1 MNNLLTQKENHQDPV
16 SRHDRSPGRITAIK
30 RWFHYALLREE
41 YDDKFSNEECISVDD
56 KDDLILVP
64 SFYDNA
70 TPSMPLWG
78 APTSSVS
85 ERSATD
91 RSRHRRHKLRNL
103 RGHLKLRLHNMK
115 YKTDK
120 DENHSLKD
128 INEEDKLDGG
138 DDECYKRFRTAP
150 KDLEALFE
158 YAMRKCSN
166 ENHNIAEMNQL
177 CCEDRTVREMEPFQN
192 LSYED
197 VNRLRQTFEIVQP
210 ICFSQAG
217 SYESSSDTQSPR
229 GKRHSDE
236 ELDSG
241 TITKRVC
248 FDKEGSSSSPMESMD
263 MFSAT
268 ISESDQNSIERTPSF
283 YLTKQIS
290 SDELNKEQS
299 HTNHSLVV
307 ENLKS
312 LVDYTNDGPQDT
324 SGSCHVHGSL
334 STNGSSNASSACPKV
349 YTIPTFRRRSTSLNV
364 SGIVKSFRNGT
375 LDEKQLAQ
383 LANTGSIGKRK
394 LTFQNKRF
402 YDEIL
407 PGSEYLHNE
416 EIDEEDVD
424 KNAVGTCGKGPV
436 DKSEGAVKFDKHSY
450 LLVYKDSKKC
460 SFLKSDEFLSISM
473 PRGKPELG
481 KYSSTSAQL
490 LRVRSILKS
499 RANAKEEE
507 EIKRATHCDKVDISS
522 FMNFFEHFENKR
534 HVEEYKLGKVREQ
547 QLNHYYSEKIF
558 PELLQDIKIATATN
572 SEFNKSKKA
581 TELNIGRKLGDI
593 KCNVV
598 HYICNSC
605 ESKVQDHSASAMTQ
619 SVT

>member
-1 MNNLLTQKENHQDPV
+1 MNNLLSQKESHQDRV
-16 SRHDRSPGRITAIK
+16 AKHGHRGPGRRIAIK

-41 YDDKFSNEECISVDD
+41 YDDNFSNEECISVDD
-56 KDDLILVP
+56 QDDLILVP
-64 SFYDNA
+64 SFYENA
-70 TPSMPLWG
+70 NPSVPLWG
-78 APTSSVS
+78 APTSSESKAVIDLS
-85 ERSATD
+85 
-91 RSRHRRHKLRNL
+91 HHKKHKLRNF
-103 RGHLKLRLHNMK
+103 RGHLKLRLHNLK

-120 DENHSLKD
+120 DESLSLKN
-128 INEEDKLDGG
+128 INVEDQLDE
-138 DDECYKRFRTAP
+138 DDAECYKRFRTAP

-166 ENHNIAEMNQL
+166 ENHNITETNEL
-177 CCEDRTVREMEPFQN
+177 CCEGRTVREMEPFQN

-197 VNRLRQTFEIVQP
+197 INRLRQTFEHVQP
-210 ICFSQAG
+210 ICFSQAN
-217 SYESSSDTQSPR
+217 SCESNSDTQSQR

-248 FDKEGSSSSPMESMD
+248 LDKEGSASSAVESMD
-263 MFSAT
+263 MYSAT
-268 ISESDQNSIERTPSF
+268 ISENDQNSIERTPSS
-283 YLTKQIS
+283 YLTKQIF
-290 SDELNKEQS
+290 SDEDNKKQC

-312 LVDYTNDGPQDT
+312 FLDYTNDVPHDT
-324 SGSCHVHGSL
+324 SDSCVVHGSL
-334 STNGSSNASSACPKV
+334 STNGSSNTSSACPKV
-349 YTIPTFRRRSTSLNV
+349 YTIPTFRRRNTSLNV
-364 SGIVKSFRNGT
+364 SGIVRSFRNGT
-375 LDEKQLAQ
+375 LDEMQLTQ

-402 YDEIL
+402 YDELL
-407 PGSEYLHNE
+407 PSSEYLYNE
-416 EIDEEDVD
+416 EIDEEDLGKKD
-424 KNAVGTCGKGPV
+424 VGIAEQTRVSKAEAG
-436 DKSEGAVKFDKHSY
+436 VKFDKHSY

-460 SFLKSDEFLSISM
+460 SFYRGDEFLSISM
-473 PRGKPELG
+473 PRGKRELG
-481 KYSSTSAQL
+481 KYSSTSEPL
-490 LRVRSILKS
+490 LRSRSILKS
-499 RANAKEEE
+499 RANSKEEE

-547 QLNHYYSEKIF
+547 QLNHYYSEKFF
-558 PELLQDIKIATATN
+558 PELLQDIKFATATN

-605 ESKVQDHSASAMTQ
+605 ESKVEDHSARAQSA
-619 SVT
+619 S